1 MTLAT
6 KNHVLIL
13 KEGKLA
19 ENCGCCEGW
28 YCCQENPCYQ
38 LKTISVQ
45 ITAQDFYCAKPIS
58 GSPFQTCSA
67 VLGATWLSGSYV
79 LVGGGNFYGL
89 QSFEKNLQFDFYR
102 EPQSCCEWSWSLA
115 INYLQPTKELQ
126 LQPSGQTPLQQ
137 LKQNIEQGNYSRFGP
152 GVTKSYSGVFSECN
166 APLQISL
173 TSQVDLYSPVGPFG
187 QPIENTANADAI
199 GSSIGTISISLSS

>member
-6 KNHVLIL
+6 KNNAIIV
-13 KEGKLA
+13 KDGKLA
-19 ENCGCCEGW
+19 ESCGCCEGW

-126 LQPSGQTPLQQ
+126 L
-137 LKQNIEQGNYSRFGP
+137 
-152 GVTKSYSGVFSECN
+152 
-166 APLQISL
+166 
-173 TSQVDLYSPVGPFG
+173 
-187 QPIENTANADAI
+187 
-199 GSSIGTISISLSS
+199 